1 MDPSPSGVPTGIPG
15 RDRIEERMS
24 GRKSPRRSSSWF
36 PDPMPALLRAR
47 RCAEEEARQTNTRL
61 VEAKDGK
68 PVWVRPK
75 PRTRRKRSR
84 G

>member
-1 MDPSPSGVPTGIPG
+1 
-15 RDRIEERMS
+15 MS
-24 GRKSPRRSSSWF
+24 GKKSVPRSRAWF

-47 RCAEEEARQTNTRL
+47 KRAEEEARRTNTRL

-75 PRTRRKRSR
+75 SRRRRKGPRS
-84 G
+84 

>member
-1 MDPSPSGVPTGIPG
+1 
-15 RDRIEERMS
+15 MS
-24 GRKSPRRSSSWF
+24 GKKRPRRSSSWF
-36 PDPMPALLRAR
+36 PDPLPALLRAR
-47 RCAEEEARQTNTRL
+47 RRAEEEAWQTNTRL

-75 PRTRRKRSR
+75 PRARRKRFR

>member
-1 MDPSPSGVPTGIPG
+1 
-15 RDRIEERMS
+15 MS
-24 GRKSPRRSSSWF
+24 GKKTPRRGSSWF

-47 RCAEEEARQTNTRL
+47 KRAEELARQTHTKL
-61 VEAKDGK
+61 VEAKGDE

-75 PRTRRKRSR
+75 PRPRRKRSR

>member
-1 MDPSPSGVPTGIPG
+1 MS
-15 RDRIEERMS
+15 ER
-24 GRKSPRRSSSWF
+24 KTPQRSTSWF

-47 RCAEEEARQTNTRL
+47 KRAEELARQTRTRL
-61 VEAKDGK
+61 VEAKGGE

-75 PRTRRKRSR
+75 PRPRRKRSR

>member
-1 MDPSPSGVPTGIPG
+1 
-15 RDRIEERMS
+15 MS
-24 GRKSPRRSSSWF
+24 RPKTPQRSTSWF

-47 RCAEEEARQTNTRL
+47 KRAEEEARRTNTRL

-75 PRTRRKRSR
+75 PLTRRKRSR
-84 G
+84 V